1 MRLASLTKAQLDP
14 EQLDLYQR
22 ILGGPRASGP
32 QHFALTDRS
41 GALVGPFGIMLH
53 APALGRPLQDLGA
66 AIRYRTGLSA
76 RVREI
81 AILSVA
87 VATGSAFER
96 YAHKRVGRAVGLTDE
111 ELADLDQGRFASDDQ
126 AEATAY
132 ALCDRLN
139 HGPVPLTDEEFA
151 DMRTRLGDAAI
162 LELVVL
168 VGYYRT
174 LSQLLHVFDVGAP
187 PEDDSETGGVTPRV
201 PEGQAAAAASAE
213 EREMKRKDQD
223 A

>member
-1 MRLASLTKAQLDP
+1 MRLASLTKEQLDP

-22 ILGGPRASGP
+22 IVGGPRASGP
-32 QHFALTDRS
+32 QHFALTDGA
-41 GALVGPFGIMLH
+41 GALAGPFGIMLH
-53 APALGRPLQDLGA
+53 APALGHPLQDLGA

-87 VATGSAFER
+87 AATDSAFER
-96 YAHKRVGRAVGLTDE
+96 YAHQRVDRAAGLTDA
-111 ELADLDQGRFASDDQ
+111 ELAELAHGRFASDDPV
-126 AEATAY
+126 EAAAY

-139 HGPVPLTDEEFA
+139 RGRLPLSDEDFA
-151 DMRTRLGDAAI
+151 ALRAALGEAA
-162 LELVVL
+162 LVELVVL

-187 PEDDSETGGVTPRV
+187 PEDGAAPEAEAGPAPG
-201 PEGQAAAAASAE
+201 EGQPPPAAAE
-213 EREMKRKDQD
+213 GRDLQRKDQD
-223 A
+223 V